1 MSQELIGK
9 IQSNLNCSCRLASSL
24 LKQYNRN
31 KSNEIDSQT
40 FDNLVEFCCL
50 CICCVECLMQL
61 GLTGDIRQKNIT
73 LQVYFTES
81 CLHGIPNIFS
91 NIF

>member
-61 GLTGDIRQKNIT
+61 GLTGDIRQKNIQET
-73 LQVYFTES
+73 QVTITREFYSEEFPKE
-81 CLHGIPNIFS
+81 IFA
-91 NIF
+91 